1 MRLERQREIVA
12 WLLAAHEAGRT
23 QLADEPLRLPVGEF
37 FDTELFG
44 REQRTAFRG
53 CPAAVC
59 LSSDIAGPGDH
70 LVVDAGGVPVLVVRG
85 EDGAAGAFVNI
96 CRHRGSPVVER
107 AGQRARSFRC
117 RFHGWTY
124 DLGGA
129 LIATPYGD
137 DGFDGID
144 RACLGLVAVPV
155 AEAFGLVFVRGEGDD
170 PIDVDGWLCGMG
182 PEVGDFGFGGYR
194 LFDRWTSEWPCNW
207 KLLVDTFLETYH
219 VFALH
224 ADTVAR
230 YFLVRPSA
238 FLPFGPHLRFHS
250 LQKSLLDLK
259 GTDPLGWELLPHG
272 TVEYL
277 IFPATVLSYSVD
289 HLAVYRFLPA
299 ATDRTTVELALY
311 TPAPVETDEQRS
323 HFQRTLELHQ
333 RVSGDQD
340 FTQQAKIQRSL
351 ASGRAKEVIL
361 GRNEPAAIHF
371 HLSLRRLLAEA
382 QRQEGGR

>member
-1 MRLERQREIVA
+1 MPPERQREIVG
-12 WLLAAHEAGRT
+12 WLLDAHDAGRT

-37 FDTELFG
+37 CDAGQFA
-44 REQRTAFRG
+44 REQRALRR

-59 LSSDIAGPGDH
+59 LSADIPGPGDH
-70 LVVDAGGVPVLVVRG
+70 VAVEAAGVPVLVVRG
-85 EDGAAGAFVNI
+85 EDGAARAFVNI
-96 CRHRGSPVVER
+96 CRHRGSPVVEQ
-107 AGQRARSFRC
+107 AGRRARRFRC

-124 DLGGA
+124 DLSGA

-137 DGFDGID
+137 DGFDGMD
-144 RACLGLVAVPV
+144 RACLGLTAVPV
-155 AEAFGLVFVRGEGDD
+155 AEAFGLVFVRGEGDEA
-170 PIDVDGWLCGMG
+170 IDAAAWLCGMG
-182 PEVGDFGFGGYR
+182 EEVAEFGFGDYHR
-194 LFDRWTSEWPCNW
+194 FDGWVSEWPCNW

-238 FLPFGPHLRFHS
+238 FAPFGPNLRFHS

-259 GTDPLGWELLPHG
+259 GTDPSGWELLPHG

-277 IFPATVLSYSVD
+277 VAPATVLSYSVD
-289 HLAVYRFLPA
+289 HLAVYRFVPWSL
-299 ATDRTTVELALY
+299 DRTSVELSLY
-311 TPAPVETDEQRS
+311 TAEPVGTDEERL

-333 RVSGDQD
+333 RVSGGQD

-351 ASGRAKEVIL
+351 ASGRVDEVIL

-371 HLSLRRLLAEA
+371 HRSLAALV
-382 QRQEGGR
+382 GK